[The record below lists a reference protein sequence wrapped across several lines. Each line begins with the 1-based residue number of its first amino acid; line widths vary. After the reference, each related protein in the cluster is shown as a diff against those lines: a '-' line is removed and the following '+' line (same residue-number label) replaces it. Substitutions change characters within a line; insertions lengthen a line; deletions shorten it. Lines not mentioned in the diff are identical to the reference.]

1 MKKNVM
7 MRLASFLLVAVLIS
21 TSAIS
26 GTYAKY
32 VTEANAKDNARVAK
46 WGVVI
51 ETAGDMFSDSYKDLK
66 TDYIADEEKAEIT
79 VQADT
84 EGTNVVAPG
93 TKGTL
98 ASFNVTGTP
107 EVDVEVT
114 YKADLTLEGWKV
126 DGNEYC
132 PIIFTVGTN
141 TYKIGDAGIAYVSD
155 LVKAV
160 EDAIVD
166 AYAYYHT
173 NTNLAEVSDDLIVSW
188 EWPYYV
194 DEATDVKDTALG
206 DAAAA
211 GNAATIALDVTI
223 TVTQV
228 D

>member
-1 MKKNVM
+1 MKNVM
-7 MRLASFLLVAVLIS
+7 MRLACFLLVAVLIS

-46 WGVVI
+46 WGVEI
-51 ETAGDMFSDSYKDLK
+51 ATAGDMFSDSYLDTATTWTENEK
-66 TDYIADEEKAEIT
+66 TADIT
-79 VQADT
+79 VQAKT
-84 EGTNVVAPG
+84 QGENVIAPG
-93 TKGTL
+93 TNGTL

-166 AYAYYHT
+166 ADAYYHT
-173 NTNLAEVSDDLIVSW
+173 NTDLSEVTDDLIVTW
-188 EWPYYV
+188 AWPFSTSA
-194 DEATDVKDTALG
+194 ENDVKDTALG
-206 DAAAA
+206 DAAAD